1 MAYSD
6 FTLKKV
12 KKDLDLILDE
22 SHNLFADT
30 KPVSPSIALTNLLT
44 DYIPL
49 AISISTEK
57 ARSEFLIAPVLAEVK
72 KLFKNKVSLFS
83 GNEFNVEPARGLE
96 GFCDYIISGSPEQLL
111 ITAPVIILV
120 EAKKED
126 IIGGLGQ
133 CIAAMFASQLF
144 NCSEGNEI
152 IRIYGC
158 VTSGT
163 NWKFLFL
170 EGNTVYIDQI
180 EYYIKQVD
188 VILGILLQT
197 FSSILAVA

>member
-72 KLFKNKVSLFS
+72 KLLKNKVSLF
-83 GNEFNVEPARGLE
+83 P
-96 GFCDYIISGSPEQLL
+96 
-111 ITAPVIILV
+111 
-120 EAKKED
+120 
-126 IIGGLGQ
+126 
-133 CIAAMFASQLF
+133 
-144 NCSEGNEI
+144 
-152 IRIYGC
+152 
-158 VTSGT
+158 GT
-163 NWKFLFL
+163 HLMLNQQ
-170 EGNTVYIDQI
+170 EV
-180 EYYIKQVD
+180 
-188 VILGILLQT
+188 
-197 FSSILAVA
+197 